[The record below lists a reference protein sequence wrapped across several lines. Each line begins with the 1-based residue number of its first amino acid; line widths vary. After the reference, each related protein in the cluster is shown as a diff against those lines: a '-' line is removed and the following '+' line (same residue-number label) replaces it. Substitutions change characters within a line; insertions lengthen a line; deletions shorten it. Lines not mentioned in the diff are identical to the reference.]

1 MLRLAQCLFGK
12 KGGNRLGRRKVQF
25 KERRLSTKIIEFH
38 IPDHAMGQR
47 LDATVSEL
55 VQEFSR
61 NRIQQWI
68 KEGRLSL
75 NGVPCLKP
83 RQSLLGGEKVVL
95 EAAVEAATELEAQEI
110 ELEIVYEDDT
120 ILVINKPVGLVVHPG
135 AGNPDGTLMN
145 ALLYHEP
152 ALREVPR
159 AGIVHR
165 LDKDTSGL
173 MVVAKTLQAQMHL
186 VEQLQR
192 HAVERIYDAV
202 LVGNLKKGGT
212 IDKPIGRSPKD
223 RKKMAVR
230 AMGGKPAVTHVRVLE
245 HFRAHTRIRVRLE
258 TGRTHQ
264 IRVHLSDI
272 GFPLVGDPV
281 YGQRFRIPK
290 QMHPQFVTF
299 LRGFQR
305 QALHA
310 GALSLTHPQTG
321 KLMKW
326 KAPMPD
332 DMMELMDILRED
344 IEVFAEQQLGY
355 DEFDYDYGVEVEW
368 VTDDDIPD
376 Y

>member
-1 MLRLAQCLFGK
+1 MTRSPYLEIKTGLILTTQTLTS
-12 KGGNRLGRRKVQF
+12 Q
-25 KERRLSTKIIEFH
+25 
-38 IPDHAMGQR
+38 IPESASGER
-47 LDATVSEL
+47 LDAVLAGLFSDY
-55 VQEFSR
+55 SR

-68 KEGRLSL
+68 KQGHLKLDGEVC
-75 NGVPCLKP
+75 NKP
-83 RQSLLGGEKVVL
+83 RHAVLGGEQVTL
-95 EAAVEAATELEAQEI
+95 LVEIENATEIEAQPI
-110 ELEIVYEDDT
+110 SLNIVYEDDA
-120 ILVINKPVGLVVHPG
+120 IMIINKPPGLVVHPG

-145 ALLYHEP
+145 ALLYHQP

-173 MVVAKTLQAQMHL
+173 MVVAKTIAAQTHL

-202 LVGNLKKGGT
+202 VVGVMTHGGT

-230 AMGGKPAVTHVRVLE
+230 TVGGKEAISHYRVLE
-245 HFRAHTRIRVRLE
+245 HFRDHTRIRVKLE

-264 IRVHLSDI
+264 IRVHMAYL

-281 YGQRFRIPK
+281 YGARFRIPK
-290 QMHPQFVTF
+290 QMHPEFVDF
-299 LRGFQR
+299 LRGFHR

-310 GALSLTHPQTG
+310 GALSLTHPTSG
-321 KLMKW
+321 KIMKW
-326 KAPMPD
+326 KASMPD
-332 DMMELMDILRED
+332 DMLELIDILRED
-344 IEVFAEQQLGY
+344 VEMGRADQLDDDAY
-355 DEFDYDYGVEVEW
+355 EDEDYGVEVEW

-376 Y
+376 